1 MSERTIFITRFDM
14 VRLMDLIEGIRT
26 YNKKSNANLDML
38 EQELTRGIL
47 VDPKNVPPDVITMN
61 SKVSITDMDS
71 GEKKIYSLVYPS
83 TAKIDENK
91 LSILAPLG
99 IALLGYR
106 TGDIIEWR
114 MPSGIKKIKIDEV
127 IYQPEAACE
136 FDL

>member
-14 VRLMDLIEGIRT
+14 VRLMDLIEGIRA
-26 YNKKSNANLDML
+26 YSKKSNVNLDIL
-38 EQELTRGIL
+38 ERELTRGTL

-61 SKVSITDMDS
+61 SKVCITDMDS
-71 GEKKIYSLVYPS
+71 GEKETYSLVFPS
-83 TAKIDENK
+83 NAKIDENK

-106 TGDIIEWR
+106 TGEIIEWK
-114 MPSGIKKIKIDEV
+114 MPSGIKKIRIDEV
-127 IYQPEAACE
+127 LYQPEAACD